1 MFTFGKYSSIYLD
14 HYVRDHLQ
22 SIVPLMRKYQDFSV
36 DDISFGP
43 GPDRDEVLRDLLT
56 IFSLAEFIE
65 NGLDEAFDEGY
76 KEADPE
82 TAYDEGYKEGDRIG
96 QREGYIRGFY
106 EGEKKTLEGI
116 IAALT

>member
-1 MFTFGKYSSIYLD
+1 
-14 HYVRDHLQ
+14 
-22 SIVPLMRKYQDFSV
+22 MRKYQDFSV

-56 IFSLAEFIE
+56 VFSLVDFIE
-65 NGLDEAFDEGY
+65 KGLDVAFEEGY

-82 TAYDEGYKEGDRIG
+82 TAYAEGYKEGDKIG
-96 QREGYIRGFY
+96 QREGYLRGLS

-116 IAALT
+116 IAALQTLGT